1 MLTKGVKETAW
12 TGGSLPDAWYDE
24 FVFRATLPDA
34 PAGTMVWFPIVQQCE
49 KGVNRWIEIPA
60 AGKKP
65 DDYKE
70 PAPGVKI
77 LSK

>member
-60 AGKKP
+60 AGKKA
-65 DDYKE
+65 DDDKK

-77 LSK
+77 LPK